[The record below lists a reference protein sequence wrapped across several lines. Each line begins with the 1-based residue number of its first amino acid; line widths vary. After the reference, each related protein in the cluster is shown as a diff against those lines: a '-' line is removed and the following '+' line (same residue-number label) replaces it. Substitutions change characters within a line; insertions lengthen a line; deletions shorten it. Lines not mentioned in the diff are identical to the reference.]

1 MIAAMADLIITN
13 GDSAGYGLRDAGKAG
28 LILPWRDVL
37 HEGPI
42 VGGPIEACSAERVA
56 YLARRFRIPVEQIAA
71 EFAERDAIMRKH
83 ADFDRIELWFE
94 HDLYDQLQLIQILA
108 FLADVNRRDG
118 VVLVQADDFLGT
130 QRPDTILRF
139 AERQRAVT
147 ADDLAL
153 GAELWSK
160 LAEPTPEAIAS
171 RVEGL
176 DGRLPFARPALF
188 RFLEELPSPG
198 NGLSR
203 TEQAILA
210 GIAGGTANPVRLFP
224 EVIGGEEAAFMGD
237 SSFFHILDDLASC
250 DVPLIAGL
258 APAFDGE
265 EDAER
270 FREAELEL
278 TMAGDEVLAG
288 AEDHVALSGLDRW
301 WAGTRLHGRDVWRY
315 DRGERRLVAPN
326 SR

>member
-1 MIAAMADLIITN
+1 MTDLILTN
-13 GDSAGYGLRDAGKAG
+13 GDSAGGTLRDAGKAG
-28 LILPWRDVL
+28 VILPWRDVL
-37 HEGPI
+37 HEGQI
-42 VGGPIEACSAERVA
+42 IGGPIEACSAERVTT
-56 YLARRFRIPVEQIAA
+56 LARRFRIPVEDIAA

-83 ADFDRIELWFE
+83 TDFDRIELWFE

-108 FLADVNRRDG
+108 FLADVGRTDG
-118 VVLVQADDFLGT
+118 VRLIQADDFLGP
-130 QRPDTILRF
+130 QRADTILRF
-139 AERQRAVT
+139 AEHERAVT
-147 ADDLAL
+147 GDDLAL
-153 GAELWSK
+153 GADLWSK

-171 RVEGL
+171 RVGGL
-176 DGRLPFARPALF
+176 DGRLPFARPALL

-210 GIAGGTANPVRLFP
+210 GIDGGTANPVRLFP
-224 EVIGGEEAAFMGD
+224 EVIAGEEAAFMGD

-278 TMAGDEVLAG
+278 TMAGDAVLAG
-288 AEDHVALSGLDRW
+288 EEDHVALSGLDRW
-301 WAGTRLHGRDVWRY
+301 WGGTRLEGRSVWRY
-315 DRGERRLVAPN
+315 DRGARKLVAPGGQG
-326 SR
+326 